1 MMILTRYQACMTAA
15 HDIASLLDRLSR
27 LHGTGRRSVG
37 LNPAQASAL
46 DYLARANRFSR
57 TPSAVAEYLSA
68 TRGTVSQTLK
78 SLAAKG
84 LAEEGPADT
93 DRRSRRYD
101 LTAEGVAL
109 ARTLDAGGGVDLPD
123 HLLEDVRNTLRQ
135 LVMGMIAARGGRSF
149 GLCRSC
155 RFHRNS
161 EAGAHCA
168 LMDVPLRN
176 EETTQICQEHEPGD
190 CTTKET

>member
-1 MMILTRYQACMTAA
+1 MTAA
-15 HDIASLLDRLSR
+15 HEIASLLDRLSR
-27 LHGTGRRSVG
+27 LHGTGRRAAG

-57 TPSAVAEYLSA
+57 TPSAVADYLSA

-84 LAEEGPADT
+84 LAEEGPGGS

-101 LTAEGVAL
+101 LTPQGRAVAD
-109 ARTLDAGGGVDLPD
+109 ALDATPPVDLPD
-123 HLLEDVRNTLRQ
+123 CQMEDVRDALRQ
-135 LVMGMIAARGGRSF
+135 LVRGMIKARGGRSF

-155 RFHRNS
+155 LHHRTS
-161 EAGAHCA
+161 AQGAHCA
-168 LMDVPLRN
+168 LLDVPLQD
-176 EETTQICQEHEPGD
+176 EETTQICQEHEPGSAEN
-190 CTTKET
+190 TLTGSGIMREE